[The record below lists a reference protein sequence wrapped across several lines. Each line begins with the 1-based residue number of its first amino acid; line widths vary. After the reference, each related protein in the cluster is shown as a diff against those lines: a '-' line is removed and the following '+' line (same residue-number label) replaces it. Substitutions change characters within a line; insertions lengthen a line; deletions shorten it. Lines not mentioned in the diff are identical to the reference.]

1 MKEILIPL
9 NFTTTPVL
17 YDSKQSFSASDEE
30 SGVLTF
36 TTTAD
41 VTGTV
46 ASLTIRNA
54 SENANRQTVLI
65 ERLDVNSSPFS
76 YAVKMPLPFGN
87 YEGELLLKK
96 NLTVLV
102 SASFLFGVNSSLSA
116 EVLPKLVEAYSLD
129 NLVEEVETEVSN
141 LKDAY
146 SVTVSETVKGV
157 KKTESTLQLSENVR
171 YLNEATRKT
180 NELLRISQ
188 EAARVVAEE
197 GRVTEFGNLVDS
209 AVIEQTVTQEVA
221 EKYQEFEATQANRLL
236 SVESELA
243 ETVRGEAGKTVQT
256 LAGVIRN
263 SGTGWFFIDD
273 AGHNRINMSTVVVQT
288 GSIRVEHTASAIKVG
303 SLIAAADETFAKEG
317 MICGASVGNTFSL
330 IDLYFP
336 LNVQVKGDGTFV
348 AKNYF
353 TPSLSL
359 VFSGDNSQ
367 FTLTHPSCDALD
379 TPSLVCPISAGSSG
393 EFAVS
398 YSGTSV
404 TVERRG
410 DLAGYIYY
418 DVATTSFKYAGDNVN
433 NLTFDFT
440 NGILTVAHSA
450 VVGNLYGILVSER
463 DGGYKPKVVSPLTSS
478 FQLKFFDGAG
488 TLITTPD
495 ANCKAYF
502 ARVGAKYKMPFKTG
516 ERVLINRGNCKAD
529 AKNVVNASANVWIYG
544 AMQL

>member
-87 YEGELLLKK
+87 YEGEVLLKK
-96 NLTVLV
+96 NLTVLA
-102 SASFLFGVNSSLSA
+102 SATFLFGVNSNLSA

-146 SVTVSETVKGV
+146 NLTVSETVKGV

-171 YLNEATRKT
+171 YLNEATRKA

-197 GRVTEFGNLVDS
+197 GRVNEFGNLVDS

-221 EKYQEFEATQANRLL
+221 EKYQEIEATQANRLL
-236 SVESELA
+236 SAEQQLA
-243 ETVRGEAGKTVQT
+243 ETLNKSAITLTHMFADNAVRDAYFVANPSELMEQLFIKVGTGYQQRLSGVWQASTAIVAEQLSATNQPITDAGNYFATDNTNAALQELGAHKASTENPHSVTKTQVGLGNVDNTSDANKPVSTAMQT
-256 LAGVIRN
+256 ALNLKANKAQESWFMPTLLNGWVHLDGTSRQLKYYKDEFGVVHFKGSIN
-263 SGTGWFFIDD
+263 SGT
-273 AGHNRINMSTVVVQT
+273 
-288 GSIRVEHTASAIKVG
+288 
-303 SLIAAADETFAKEG
+303 AAATVFTLP
-317 MICGASVGNTFSL
+317 VGYRPGLSNAYYR
-330 IDLYFP
+330 DGY
-336 LNVQVKGDGTFV
+336 DGTRIRITVDGFV
-348 AKNYF
+348 I
-353 TPSLSL
+353 
-359 VFSGDNSQ
+359 
-367 FTLTHPSCDALD
+367 CD
-379 TPSLVCPISAGSSG
+379 
-393 EFAVS
+393 
-398 YSGTSV
+398 
-404 TVERRG
+404 
-410 DLAGYIYY
+410 
-418 DVATTSFKYAGDNVN
+418 TT
-433 NLTFDFT
+433 
-440 NGILTVAHSA
+440 GIRS
-450 VVGNLYGILVSER
+450 
-463 DGGYKPKVVSPLTSS
+463 
-478 FQLKFFDGAG
+478 FDG
-488 TLITTPD
+488 ITF
-495 ANCKAYF
+495 KA
-502 ARVGAKYKMPFKTG
+502 
-516 ERVLINRGNCKAD
+516 E
-529 AKNVVNASANVWIYG
+529 
-544 AMQL
+544 